1 MWQFYGRHKNFI
13 DLLWSQPSV
22 VNEMCVGFT
31 TYRKSAENFYWL
43 NTKSNIEVREEIRF
57 INWWVQFIIH
67 IIWCIFFLCRR
78 KNKELYL
85 SRILL
90 SYSYD
95 RIEQLFFINILKVL
109 ASYHHLNNNNNNRS
123 HPNCRIIRKYDS
135 VILINVIMRR
145 NFVIHTSGR
154 D

>member
-1 MWQFYGRHKNFI
+1 MKPAKCCEWNVRRFYYIQKILRELLMIKYQKQYRGSWRDSIHKLMSTI
-13 DLLWSQPSV
+13 YY
-22 VNEMCVGFT
+22 
-31 TYRKSAENFYWL
+31 TYYMMYF
-43 NTKSNIEVREEIRF
+43 
-57 INWWVQFIIH
+57 
-67 IIWCIFFLCRR
+67 FFLCRR

-95 RIEQLFFINILKVL
+95 RIEQVFFINILKVL